1 MVITSLDGRVDP
13 DKWQILE
20 QAYRDAIRELDD
32 GIVETF
38 LLHNS
43 REPNAWQIVT
53 VWESRAVLDAMRASK
68 QTPRGVL
75 IFRAAGAEPA
85 LTILDVVSDIRAPGA
100 K

>member
-1 MVITSLDGRVDP
+1 MVITSLDAQVAP
-13 DKWQILE
+13 DRWQILE
-20 QAYRDAIRELDD
+20 QAYRDAIRELEP

-43 REPNAWQIVT
+43 REANAWKILT

-85 LTILDVVSDIRAPGA
+85 LTVSEVVSYTRAPGG
-100 K
+100 